1 MLRSSLPHEFNLADM
16 NFDVVCNSVCV
27 TVCMSRFLCKRELV
41 VRLLL
46 LCYTMKEILF
56 FFPCGYLSFLYGS

>member
-27 TVCMSRFLCKRELV
+27 TVYVTVPLQTGTGCTFAFIMLHYEGNFV
-41 VRLLL
+41 
-46 LCYTMKEILF
+46 IF
-56 FFPCGYLSFLYGS
+56 